1 LTQSALRTGGV
12 LNRTFTLFAR
22 LCPAIVLATRC
33 PNCLTVFRLA
43 PDQLAVSGGQVRC
56 GHCNAVFDGNRN
68 QIDLPVE
75 PSAGKAPASVSTA
88 DDAADARRSLLARRN
103 AREPA
108 LNPALSPAEPPLR
121 KLSDPLS
128 NPQSALREGT
138 AARSAAIPPSH
149 TPVAASDRKPASR
162 GRAVRSSLLG
172 LLLIILLLGAAL
184 QYAWWQREYFRVVW
198 PPSQVAYEA
207 VCRISGCKLTPVHD
221 IDLLQIA
228 DMSLREIDDPHHLA
242 LALTIR
248 NRVGLTLA
256 YPSVELTLTDNH
268 NQAAIR
274 KVIAPAQY
282 LSDPSLQDNGI
293 GPRAQVLVGIR
304 VDTTTVPASN
314 YRVKIFY
321 P

>member
-1 LTQSALRTGGV
+1 M
-12 LNRTFTLFAR
+12 
-22 LCPAIVLATRC
+22 LATRC

-43 PDQLAVSGGQVRC
+43 TDQLAVSGGQVRC
-56 GHCNAVFDGNRN
+56 GHCNAVFDGSRN

-75 PSAGKAPASVSTA
+75 PSAGKAPANVSTA
-88 DDAADARRSLLARRN
+88 DDAVDARRSLLARRS

-108 LNPALSPAEPPLR
+108 LNPAPGSAEPPLR

-128 NPQSALREGT
+128 GSLSNPPPNPASALREGT
-138 AARSAAIPPSH
+138 VARSAAIAPAH

-162 GRAVRSSLLG
+162 GRVVRSSLLG

-293 GPRAQVLVGIR
+293 GPRAQVSVGIR

>member
-1 LTQSALRTGGV
+1 M
-12 LNRTFTLFAR
+12 
-22 LCPAIVLATRC
+22 
-33 PNCLTVFRLA
+33 
-43 PDQLAVSGGQVRC
+43 
-56 GHCNAVFDGNRN
+56 
-68 QIDLPVE
+68 
-75 PSAGKAPASVSTA
+75 APAHTTVA
-88 DDAADARRSLLARRN
+88 AADRR
-103 AREPA
+103 
-108 LNPALSPAEPPLR
+108 
-121 KLSDPLS
+121 
-128 NPQSALREGT
+128 
-138 AARSAAIPPSH
+138 
-149 TPVAASDRKPASR
+149 PASR
-162 GRAVRSSLLG
+162 GRVVRNSLLG
-172 LLLIILLLGAAL
+172 VLLIVLLLVAAL

-198 PPSQVAYEA
+198 PPSEVAYEA

-282 LSDPSLQDNGI
+282 LSDPALQDNGI
-293 GPRAQVLVGIR
+293 APRAQVLIGIR
-304 VDTTTVPASN
+304 VDTATVPASN

>member
-1 LTQSALRTGGV
+1 M
-12 LNRTFTLFAR
+12 
-22 LCPAIVLATRC
+22 PAT
-33 PNCLTVFRLA
+33 
-43 PDQLAVSGGQVRC
+43 
-56 GHCNAVFDGNRN
+56 
-68 QIDLPVE
+68 
-75 PSAGKAPASVSTA
+75 
-88 DDAADARRSLLARRN
+88 
-103 AREPA
+103 
-108 LNPALSPAEPPLR
+108 
-121 KLSDPLS
+121 
-128 NPQSALREGT
+128 
-138 AARSAAIPPSH
+138 H
-149 TPVAASDRKPASR
+149 TPVAASAPKPTSR
-162 GRAVRSSLLG
+162 GRVVRRSLFGVLV
-172 LLLIILLLGAAL
+172 IILLLGAAL

-207 VCRISGCKLTPVHD
+207 VCRISGCKLMPVHD

-248 NRVGLTLA
+248 NRVGVTLA

-282 LSDPSLQDNGI
+282 LSDPTLQDNGI
-293 GPRAQVLVGIR
+293 GPRAQVSIGIR
-304 VDTTTVPASN
+304 VDTATVPASN

>member
-1 LTQSALRTGGV
+1 
-12 LNRTFTLFAR
+12 
-22 LCPAIVLATRC
+22 VLATRC

-56 GHCNAVFDGNRN
+56 GHCNAVFDGSHNR
-68 QIDLPVE
+68 IDLPAE
-75 PSAGKAPASVSTA
+75 PSTVKAPANVSTS
-88 DDAADARRSLLARRN
+88 DDAGDARRSLLARRS

-108 LNPALSPAEPPLR
+108 LNPALGASEPPLR
-121 KLSDPLS
+121 NQFTPQF
-128 NPQSALREGT
+128 NPPSAHRES
-138 AARSAAIPPSH
+138 AVARSAAVPPAH
-149 TPVAASDRKPASR
+149 TPVAAPDRKPASR
-162 GRAVRSSLLG
+162 GRVVRSSLLG
-172 LLLIILLLGAAL
+172 VLVVVLLLGAAL

-248 NRVGLTLA
+248 NRAGLTLA

-282 LSDPSLQDNGI
+282 LSDPTLQDNGI
-293 GPRAQVLVGIR
+293 GPRAQVLIGIR

>member
-1 LTQSALRTGGV
+1 
-12 LNRTFTLFAR
+12 
-22 LCPAIVLATRC
+22 VLATRC

-75 PSAGKAPASVSTA
+75 PSASKAPASVSTS
-88 DDAADARRSLLARRN
+88 DDAAHARRSLLARRG

-108 LNPALSPAEPPLR
+108 LNPAPGPAEPPLR
-121 KLSDPLS
+121 NLSDPSSNPQS
-128 NPQSALREGT
+128 NPQSAPREST
-138 AARSAAIPPSH
+138 VARSAAMPPAH

-162 GRAVRSSLLG
+162 GRVVRNSLLG
-172 LLLIILLLGAAL
+172 LLVIILLLGAAL
-184 QYAWWQREYFRVVW
+184 QYAWWQREYFRVIW

-274 KVIAPAQY
+274 KVIPPAQY
-282 LSDPSLQDNGI
+282 LSDPALQDNGI
-293 GPRAQVLVGIR
+293 GPRAQVLIGIR